1 MANHPIDLTNG
12 RHNAAKER
20 AEGFFDI
27 YLAMG
32 DQRSLPKLQG
42 ILADGGLTIT
52 VNTLKNYSV
61 NYDWQGR
68 IVSATDKAQTLQAN
82 NHATT
87 ISEMNNRQARVGS
100 AMLQI
105 AGRGLVQVN
114 NNIDQLT
121 PRDTGYLADI
131 GVKLERLA
139 RGEATTRAAI
149 EVEVLAPV
157 IHNIVALFQQVNV
170 YDDADR
176 RKREFGVGADRI
188 IEQAV
193 DQVEP

>member
-1 MANHPIDLTNG
+1 MANHPIGPTNG

-68 IVSATDKAQTLQAN
+68 IKTATDKAQTLQAN
-82 NHATT
+82 NHAAT
-87 ISEMNNRQARVGS
+87 ISEMNDRQARGS
-100 AMLQI
+100 LMFTTDVVLKSSMTNSTPFATSSSSRSPAQ
-105 AGRGLVQVN
+105 AGSLSWGLGCSGR
-114 NNIDQLT
+114 T
-121 PRDTGYLADI
+121 AG
-131 GVKLERLA
+131 ER
-139 RGEATTRAAI
+139 
-149 EVEVLAPV
+149 
-157 IHNIVALFQQVNV
+157 
-170 YDDADR
+170 
-176 RKREFGVGADRI
+176 
-188 IEQAV
+188 
-193 DQVEP
+193 

>member
-1 MANHPIDLTNG
+1 MANHPIGPTNG
-12 RHNAAKER
+12 RHNAAKHR

-32 DQRSLPKLQG
+32 SNRSLPKLQT
-42 ILADGGLTIT
+42 ILADGGLTLT
-52 VNTLKNYSV
+52 LNTLKNYSAHF
-61 NYDWQGR
+61 DWQQR
-68 IVSATDKAQTLQAN
+68 IQSATDKAQTLQAN

-87 ISEMNNRQARVGS
+87 ISEMNDRQARVGS

-105 AGRGLVQVN
+105 AGRGLVQVSN
-114 NNIDQLT
+114 NLDQLT

-157 IHNIVALFQQVNV
+157 IHHIVNLFQSINV
-170 YDDADR
+170 YDDPAR
-176 RKREFGVGADRI
+176 RQQEFALGADRI
-188 IEQAV
+188 LEQAIGPF
-193 DQVEP
+193 E